1 MSYHNTST
9 PVARSI
15 TNAQGQAAP
24 AGYHYM
30 PDGSLMLD
38 SAHVNYTAAK
48 VIKSFYLDTSN
59 VKAEGEVRTLKIS
72 GDNGA
77 LFSLEIRNGANYYN
91 FKTNLFQTTQ
101 TKLSNAS
108 ILTGSYNKEIKFP
121 LVAAGAQYDIYL
133 TTGSGTKHSQYVEAR
148 FSDGSIDINSTTGSN
163 SNIIQR
169 VIYQTLDVTMT
180 VQGYSPN
187 GTVTGAN
194 TTSATITTSR
204 GASVGEIAFNHTF
217 TVTSTR
223 TLSIIKQPSTKDV
236 MAFIT
241 ATVGT
246 TPVDIPGEDIYPT
259 VSAAGSINVA
269 VSSSTNV
276 TVDSLT
282 ATPLVGDSFEI
293 IDAPNSSSPQI
304 VTAVGSGN
312 ITSSVAISADNDKR
326 IEFRNQRNH
335 RWPISSTAFD
345 VSKITPGMQQ
355 IKGTFFESV
364 ATVKGYLEQITEL
377 EGTANAR
384 TIDKVKIPAIQ
395 TLGIKPLAVR
405 DPTTKVLTTTVGAAS
420 NPINITFDKQA
431 LKAFGGGANATI
443 FGYGNSEINRLT
455 GYDVEFSDLSVT
467 LAEVSTTTTGA
478 VSASTSVPVAQRA
491 GIMNLISSVSGVGIN
506 PSVAAPT
513 VASAAGSVT
522 GAGTIVLSAAQT
534 LESGVTLTFPGA
546 GTVAT
551 ISGNIK
557 VNNVGNENVTLRFDL
572 EKFLTM
578 H

>member
-9 PVARSI
+9 SVARSTI
-15 TNAQGQAAP
+15 NAQGQAAP
-24 AGYHYM
+24 TGYHYM

-38 SAHVNYTAAK
+38 SAHVDYTAAK

-59 VKAEGEVRTLKIS
+59 LKAEGEVRILKVS

-148 FSDGSIDINSTTGSN
+148 FPDGSIDINSTTGSN

-180 VQGYSPN
+180 IQGYSPN
-187 GTVTGAN
+187 NTVTGAN

-204 GASVGEIAFNHTF
+204 GASVGKISFNHTF

-223 TLSIIKQPSTKDV
+223 TLSISKQPSTKDV

-241 ATVGT
+241 ATVGA
-246 TPVDIPGEDIYPT
+246 TPLDILGENIYPT
-259 VSAAGSINVA
+259 VTATGRINVA
-269 VSSSTNV
+269 VSDSTTV
-276 TVDSLT
+276 TIDGLS
-282 ATPLVGDSFEI
+282 ATPLVGDKFEI
-293 IDAPNSSSPQI
+293 TDGPNSNLLQI
-304 VTAVGSGN
+304 VTAVGEGN
-312 ITSSVAISADNDKR
+312 ITSSVAISADNDKS
-326 IEFRNQRNH
+326 ISFSNQRNH

-355 IKGTFFESV
+355 IKGEFFESV
-364 ATVKGYLEQITEL
+364 ATVKGYLEQVTEL

-384 TIDKVKIPAIQ
+384 VIDKVRIPAVQ
-395 TLGIKPLAVR
+395 TLGIKPLVVR
-405 DPTTKVLTTTVGAAS
+405 DPTTKVITTTVGAAS

-455 GYDVEFSDLSVT
+455 GHDVEFSDLSVT
-467 LAEVSTTTTGA
+467 LAEVSTTTTAA
-478 VSASTSVPVAQRA
+478 VNASTSVPVAQRA
-491 GIMNLISSVSGVGIN
+491 GIMNLISSVSGIGID
-506 PSVAAPT
+506 PGVAAPT

-534 LESGVTLTFPGA
+534 LENGVTLTFPGA

-557 VNNVGNENVTLRFDL
+557 VNNVGNEDVTLRFDL